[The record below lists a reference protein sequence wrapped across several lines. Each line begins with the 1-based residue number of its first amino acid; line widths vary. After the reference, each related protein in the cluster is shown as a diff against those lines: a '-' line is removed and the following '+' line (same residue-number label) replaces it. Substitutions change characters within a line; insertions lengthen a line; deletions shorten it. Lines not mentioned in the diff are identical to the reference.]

1 VPTVHFFCF
10 FAITPSGKGSI
21 MLAATKK
28 KKSSLD
34 EARTQ
39 LEERRQELV
48 QRLSERR
55 AEITR
60 EPETDDEGADAI
72 QNVVKDMTFSAM
84 EREVRTIAE
93 IDLSLR
99 RIASGEYGICG
110 SCGEKIPAPRL
121 RAIPWTR
128 VCVECAGG
136 AMRPP
141 SSDNAGDGKDSSRR
155 MQSK

>member
-1 VPTVHFFCF
+1 
-10 FAITPSGKGSI
+10 
-21 MLAATKK
+21 MLADTKK

-34 EARTQ
+34 EARTL

-55 AEITR
+55 VEITR

-110 SCGEKIPAPRL
+110 SCSEKIPVARL

-128 VCVECAGG
+128 VCVACAGG
-136 AMRPP
+136 AVRPP
-141 SSDNAGDGKDSSRR
+141 GADNAREEKDLLTKNA
-155 MQSK
+155 SK

>member
-1 VPTVHFFCF
+1 
-10 FAITPSGKGSI
+10 
-21 MLAATKK
+21 MLAANKK

-34 EARTQ
+34 EARTR
-39 LEERRQELV
+39 LEERRQELM

-84 EREVRTIAE
+84 EREVRTITE

-110 SCGEKIPAPRL
+110 SCGEKIPAARL
-121 RAIPWTR
+121 SAIPWTR

-141 SSDNAGDGKDSSRR
+141 SSGNAGDGKDSSSRR
-155 MQSK
+155 MPSK

>member
-1 VPTVHFFCF
+1 
-10 FAITPSGKGSI
+10 
-21 MLAATKK
+21 MLAAKK
-28 KKSSLD
+28 KKNSLD
-34 EARTQ
+34 EARTM
-39 LEERRQELV
+39 LEDKRQELV
-48 QRLSERR
+48 RKLAERR

-60 EPETDDEGADAI
+60 EPETDDEGADAL
-72 QNVVKDMTFSAM
+72 QNFVKDMTFSAM

-110 SCGEKIPAPRL
+110 SCGEKIPAARL

-136 AMRPP
+136 ALQPHNMEHRE
-141 SSDNAGDGKDSSRR
+141 SQRR
-155 MQSK
+155 LNK

>member
-1 VPTVHFFCF
+1 
-10 FAITPSGKGSI
+10 
-21 MLAATKK
+21 MLAAAKK
-28 KKSSLD
+28 KKNSLV
-34 EARTQ
+34 EARTL
-39 LEERRQELV
+39 LEEMRQELV
-48 QRLSERR
+48 QRLAKRR
-55 AEITR
+55 AEVTR

-110 SCGEKIPAPRL
+110 SCGENIPVARM

-136 AMRPP
+136 ALQPP
-141 SSDNAGDGKDSSRR
+141 ADNLRYAKDSSRP
-155 MQSK
+155 K

>member
-1 VPTVHFFCF
+1 
-10 FAITPSGKGSI
+10 
-21 MLAATKK
+21 MLAANKK
-28 KKSSLD
+28 RKSSLD
-34 EARTQ
+34 EARTL

-110 SCGEKIPAPRL
+110 SCGEKIPAARL

-141 SSDNAGDGKDSSRR
+141 SSDNRGDVKDSSRR

>member
-1 VPTVHFFCF
+1 
-10 FAITPSGKGSI
+10 
-21 MLAATKK
+21 MLAASKK
-28 KKSSLD
+28 KKNSLD
-34 EARTQ
+34 EARIL
-39 LEERRQELV
+39 LEEKRQELV
-48 QRLSERR
+48 KRLSQRR
-55 AEITR
+55 AEVTR

-110 SCGEKIPAPRL
+110 SCGEKIPVVRL

-136 AMRPP
+136 AMQPP
-141 SSDNAGDGKDSSRR
+141 SSDGMREAKDSFARR
-155 MQSK
+155 IQSK